1 LSGGPDA
8 VPGVLLRARAWAR
21 ASYDDRVLSSGL
33 DRDQSQTCHAVV
45 YSALMPAALMIGHH
59 LSISALCKA

>member
-1 LSGGPDA
+1 LDKFADLWVTNLSGGPDA

-33 DRDQSQTCHAVV
+33 DRDQ
-45 YSALMPAALMIGHH
+45 
-59 LSISALCKA
+59 